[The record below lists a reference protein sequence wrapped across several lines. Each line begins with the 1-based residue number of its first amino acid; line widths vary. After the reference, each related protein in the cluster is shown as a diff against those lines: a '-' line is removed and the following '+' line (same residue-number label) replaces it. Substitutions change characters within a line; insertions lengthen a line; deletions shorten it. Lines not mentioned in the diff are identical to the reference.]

1 MIKCIV
7 TGGAGF
13 IGSHLV
19 EKLVKKKYSVIVI
32 DDFSTG
38 QIKNLAKVK
47 DKIKIVK
54 HDISKS
60 KNLDKYFHQVK
71 YVFHL
76 AAKADIVPSIEQP
89 KEYFN
94 TNVLGTLNILE
105 ACKLNKVK
113 KIIYAASSSSYGI
126 AKEYPTSEQSIIS
139 PQYPYALTKYM
150 GEELVVHWSKVY
162 KLNYISLRL
171 FNVYGLRARTTGAY
185 GAMFGVFLAQKSNNK
200 PLTVV
205 GNGKQSRDF
214 TYVTDIADAF
224 FVAALSKK
232 NNEIINIGTGKP
244 TSVIEIV
251 KKLKSKYQFIKKR
264 PGEPDITHS
273 STSKAKKILKWKYKI
288 SISEGIQI
296 MLNNINLWK
305 NAPIWTK
312 SKISKSTKSWFKY
325 LK

>member
-38 QIKNLAKVK
+38 QMRNLENVKN
-47 DKIKIVK
+47 KIKIIRI
-54 HDISKS
+54 DISNP
-60 KNLDKYFHQVK
+60 KNLDKYFRNVK

-89 KEYFN
+89 KKYFD
-94 TNVLGTLNILE
+94 TNVSGTLNVLQ
-105 ACKLNKVK
+105 ACKSNKVK

-126 AKEYPTSEQSIIS
+126 AKDYPTSETSKIS

-162 KLNYISLRL
+162 KLKFMSLRL

-185 GAMFGVFLAQKSNNK
+185 GAMFGVFLAQKFNKK

-205 GNGKQSRDF
+205 GDGTQSRDF
-214 TYVTDIADAF
+214 TYVTDIVEAF
-224 FVAALSKK
+224 YAAAISKK
-232 NNEIINIGTGKP
+232 KNEIINIGTGKP

-251 KKLKSKYQFIKKR
+251 KKLKSKYEFIKKR

-273 STSKAKKILKWKYKI
+273 STKKAKKILKWKYKI
-288 SISEGIQI
+288 GISQGIKI
-296 MLNNINLWK
+296 MLDNISLWK
-305 NAPIWTK
+305 NAPIWSK
-312 SKISKSTKSWFKY
+312 SKINKSTKTWFKY
-325 LK
+325 LR